1 MPAEIAGAALH
12 GGSAEWGEH
21 VATDRAAA
29 AGGRTPDETLED
41 WVARLG
47 WGRTRSDLLE
57 LASGADVA
65 DPMGGLLRE
74 FRDTR
79 DRLMGFTERLCLL
92 AMLS

>member
-1 MPAEIAGAALH
+1 MPAEIAGATLH
-12 GGSAEWGEH
+12 SGSAEWGEH
-21 VATDRAAA
+21 VAIDRAAA

-41 WVARLG
+41 WAARLG
-47 WGRTRSDLLE
+47 RGRTRSDLLK

-79 DRLMGFTERLCLL
+79 DRLMDFTERLCLL